1 MRLTDAQQA
10 AVTRLGQDV
19 CVVAGPGSGK
29 TRVLVQRFAWLV
41 REQSTD
47 PGRILAITFTEK
59 AATEIRKRLTKEFE
73 PDFADNAELRR
84 GLERAPVSTVHG
96 LCTRL
101 LKEHALD
108 IGLNP
113 EFDILD
119 ERRAATMLR
128 QSIDDALNSLLRTDP
143 DCLRQLYDTWC
154 TSAPS
159 AVLEATY
166 GAIRAAGSNW
176 APFVSPTLGD
186 ITGQLRAALAAGP
199 PNKTD
204 LQRRLVSDVA
214 NWVAAPDPT
223 TPIADLNRTSGPLR
237 KTVEAAQADLI
248 TLRFAPQRETLDALV
263 RAIHQ
268 RYSTSKRLLSVLDFD
283 DLEAFTMQMLEGD
296 ARLRR
301 LVQSRY
307 DFILMDEL
315 QDTNPLQ
322 WRLVDLIRQPR
333 RFFAVGDVNQAIY
346 GFRHATP
353 DAFQAYRTRVAQD
366 SGVVDQ
372 LRANFR
378 SRHQVLAA
386 AETVCAGAP
395 GIETPGLL
403 AERQFAEP
411 ALEPIVEV
419 IIAQSEDARQR
430 ADWEAR
436 AVARRI
442 QNLVSRDGLH
452 YRDIALLFRTSGRFP
467 EFERVLTEA
476 QVPYLLTGGKTFFDR
491 QEVCDLVNY
500 LRVLANPR
508 NEVALFAVLRSP
520 LMGVA
525 DQQLLELKAGRRP
538 LAEVADLSF
547 LEQQRRRMDDVSPDQ
562 LLWEAIDAANYE
574 APLDPAARAN
584 VRKLLSLCRDFAQ
597 RSPGPLAHLVEHLT
611 RLARSGEEQNAPAPD
626 SPDAVRIMTMHAA
639 KGLEF
644 PVVFCCALDGD
655 ARRDSGGLYFAP
667 ALGLG
672 ATWRMDDGEEEKD
685 GVAERIRE
693 QLSQREKEEASRLLY
708 VALTRAEQKL
718 ILTYGR
724 GKQSRG
730 WVKMIEQLQVAVR
743 PEVITTRPEVTA
755 SNADA
760 LDQQTAPAGRG
771 SARSAGEQL
780 LEPPKPQPS
789 RDPRERSALQ
799 PDHAASGLE
808 DSSVSASSL
817 ALFTQCPRRY
827 LLDRYL
833 GWTSSPPS
841 ALDDEASAQSAGG
854 GPAIDLGLT
863 VHALLAGEEVPGAT
877 PQAKRL
883 ANVFRQS
890 PLAEQAA
897 QATRVER
904 EFDIVFELSGTIIT
918 GQIDLWFV
926 DGEQVVI
933 VDYKTDREAPTG
945 PIEGQHSGYA
955 LQLQIYALAL
965 SRLLRRPVTRAV
977 LHYLRPNQLVEVDL
991 SPPALAR
998 VGQRLKALQQAQ
1010 AKLEFPLIEDDHC
1023 HRCPHGR
1030 GACPSRFGVEQL
1042 SLF

>member
-1 MRLTDAQQA
+1 MRLTDAQQS

-41 REQSTD
+41 REQSID

-59 AATEIRKRLTKEFE
+59 AATEIRKRLTREFE
-73 PDFADNAELRR
+73 PDFATNPELRR

-108 IGLNP
+108 IGLDP

-128 QSIDDALNSLLRTDP
+128 QSIDDALNTLLRTDP
-143 DCLRQLYDTWC
+143 DRLRQLYDTWC
-154 TSAPS
+154 TSAPV
-159 AVLEATY
+159 AVLEDTY

-176 APFVSPTLGD
+176 APFASPTLAD

-214 NWVAAPDPT
+214 TWVAAPDAAKA
-223 TPIADLNRTSGPLR
+223 IADLNRTSGPLR

-248 TLRFAPQRETLDALV
+248 TLRFAPQRETLDGLL

-283 DLEAFTMQMLEGD
+283 DLEAFTMQMLESD

-333 RFFAVGDVNQAIY
+333 RFFAVGDVNQAID

-353 DAFQAYRTRVAQD
+353 DAFQAYRARVEQEG
-366 SGVVDQ
+366 GVVDQ

-378 SRHQVLAA
+378 SRPQVLAA
-386 AETVCAGAP
+386 AETVCTGAP

-411 ALEPIVEV
+411 ALEPVVEV

-442 QNLVSRDGLH
+442 QELVSRDGVA
-452 YRDIALLFRTSGRFP
+452 YRDIALLFRTGGRFP

-476 QVPYLLTGGKTFFDR
+476 HVPYLLTGGKTFFDR

-520 LMGVA
+520 LVGVA
-525 DQQLLELKAGRRP
+525 DQQLLELKSGRRP

-547 LEQQRRRMDDVSPDQ
+547 LARQRERMDDVPPDQ
-562 LLWEAIDAANYE
+562 LLWEAIDAANY
-574 APLDPAARAN
+574 AAALDPAARAN
-584 VRKLLSLCRDFAQ
+584 VRKLLTLCRDFAQ

-611 RLARSGEEQNAPAPD
+611 RLGQAGEEQNAPAPD

-667 ALGLG
+667 TLGLG

-693 QLSQREKEEASRLLY
+693 QVSQREKEEASRLLY

-718 ILTYGR
+718 ILTYGQ
-724 GKQSRG
+724 GKKRNP
-730 WVKMIEQLQVAVR
+730 WVKLIEQLQIAVR
-743 PEVITTRPEVTA
+743 PELITRRPEVLATT
-755 SNADA
+755 DDG
-760 LDQQTAPAGRG
+760 LYQQPAPAGRG
-771 SARSAGEQL
+771 SVRTAPEL
-780 LEPPKPQPS
+780 LLDPPHPS
-789 RDPRERSALQ
+789 RDQQERAGLEREHGS
-799 PDHAASGLE
+799 SGLE

-817 ALFTQCPRRY
+817 AVFTQCPRRY

-833 GWTSSPPS
+833 SWTASPPS
-841 ALDDEASAQSAGG
+841 PLEDETPTQTATG
-854 GPAIDLGLT
+854 GPAIDLGLA
-863 VHALLAGEEVPGAT
+863 VHALLAGEEVPEAT

-883 ANVFRQS
+883 ANVFSQS
-890 PLAEQAA
+890 PLAA
-897 QATRVER
+897 QAMRAARTER
-904 EFDIVFELSGTIIT
+904 EFDIVFELGGTIIT

-926 DGEQVVI
+926 DQEEVVI

-991 SPPALAR
+991 SAAALDR
-998 VGQRLKALQQAQ
+998 VAQRLQALQQAQ
-1010 AKLEFPLIEDDHC
+1010 ATLIFPLIEDGHC
-1023 HRCPHGR
+1023 RRCPHWR
-1030 GACPSRFGVEQL
+1030 GACPSQFGVEQL